1 MAIITGTLLGRVRCT
16 TTTQGTGSY
25 VVLGAVNTSFFD
37 FTSVGTTKVV
47 PYVCC
52 DGVNSEE
59 GDGTITVSGGTTSL
73 TRNVTKSTN
82 SNNPVSWGPGTRDIF
97 ITFQESTVV
106 LTNRASVFESG
117 ATLKINGND
126 FVMSPDEAVKIG
138 ATNSLLT
145 FTAGS
150 NTFSLATSTGQ
161 ATLSHSDN
169 GATAGP
175 GLRLHRES
183 SSPAD
188 NDIGEPLTF
197 SFKDDAGNITDV
209 VKFVPTLLDAS
220 NGSEDGQLT
229 LQILVNN
236 SFVDFLKMSGTSLIY
251 PSTVN
256 LLGGKL
262 SPSLTSQGIELRGD
276 GTAAIIAGAA
286 QPLNVGRSNDGPLV
300 DWRIAGSA
308 VGTVSASSGVITYG
322 TFSGA
327 HYSDWADG
335 HEPDEDPPLGS
346 LVCAVDQ
353 SYANVDG
360 VFSRLPRVRRA
371 MGRRDKA
378 VYGQYGGWET
388 AQAELPDDQIA
399 ALQQDP
405 TRWRRV
411 VAIEP
416 IVLDKA
422 DATRLAAEGMLPPPR
437 SIVCYRRMQVWA
449 IGTAPLGIPVLGP
462 VEVGDTVITSDT
474 PGVAEL
480 APEGTDV
487 RYVVGKVFEPVPPG
501 VVKNVRGVVYAG

>member
-1 MAIITGTLLGRVRCT
+1 MTLITGTLLGRVRCT

-25 VVLGAVNTSFFD
+25 VILGAVNTSFFD

-52 DGVNSEE
+52 DGTNSEE
-59 GDGTITVSGGTTSL
+59 GYGTITVSGGTTSL

-82 SNNPVSWGPGTRDIF
+82 NNNPVNWGPGTRDIF

-106 LTNRASVFESG
+106 LTNRASLFESG

-126 FVMSPDEAVKIG
+126 FVMSPDEAVKLG

-183 SSPAD
+183 SSPAA
-188 NDIGEPLTF
+188 NDVGEPLTF
-197 SFKDDAGNITDV
+197 SFRDGAGNITDV
-209 VKFVPTLLDAS
+209 VKFVPTLLDAN
-220 NGSEDGQLT
+220 NGSEDGQLAV
-229 LQILVNN
+229 QILVNN
-236 SFVDFLKMSGTSLIY
+236 SWVSFLTLAGSTLAV

-256 LLGGKL
+256 FVVGK
-262 SPSLTSQGIELRGD
+262 STPNVTTQGAELRGD
-276 GTAAIIAGAA
+276 GRLVAQTNNQQAAWI
-286 QPLNVGRSNDGPLV
+286 GRGNDGTIL
-300 DWRIAGSA
+300 DWTINFVA
-308 VGTVSASSGVITYG
+308 VGSVSASAGVITYG

-335 HEPDEDPPLGS
+335 HEPNDDPPLGS
-346 LVCAVDQ
+346 LLCAVDQ
-353 SYANVDG
+353 PYANVAGAFD
-360 VFSRLPRVRRA
+360 RLPCVRRA
-371 MGRRDKA
+371 IGRRDKA
-378 VYGQYGGWET
+378 IYGQYGGWET
-388 AQAELPDDQIA
+388 AQVELPDDQIE

-405 TRWRRV
+405 ARWRRV
-411 VAIEP
+411 VSVEP
-416 IVLDKA
+416 IKLDKA
-422 DATRLAAEGMLPPPR
+422 DATRLAAERATPPPR
-437 SIVCYRRMQVWA
+437 SIVRYRRMQVWA
-449 IGTAPLGIPVLGP
+449 LGTSPIGIPVLGP